1 MPDASQAARWQAY
14 QTRARMSMHLWY
26 QIITALI
33 FFWLFITFYVVW
45 WTTGLYYPA
54 IRQWHHPYF
63 LRWVLG
69 GIFTRTPLLNSYA
82 ARMKFPIARGQ
93 PWYPII
99 PLTDWLNGPQFYHA
113 PFTAWFW
120 HYGKLT
126 ILIPVM
132 LAIPI
137 IAWRRKHRRDHDHVR
152 GLRLLA
158 PHDHNR
164 QLNGGWFQ
172 MIRKGHEGIHLG
184 QSIIPAAKEC
194 EHFLITGSPGAGKS
208 TLIRHMLGQ
217 IQDRE
222 QSAVVID
229 PDCEFVQEFYD
240 EARGDV
246 VLNPLDAR
254 CPFWSPWLEFRPE
267 SFEMDAEAMAA
278 SLIRSREGTPTD
290 KFFQESA
297 RTLIESIFKRIKDR
311 DTHAFIDFLSQ
322 PRPLLHK
329 KLEGTDAYA
338 LIDPEAHDQG
348 SGIVAVAAN
357 ATKSFHH
364 LPKLSD
370 ANREW
375 SAREWATTRKGWV
388 FLSSSEDARA
398 AIQTLQGV
406 WLDTLV
412 RWLMSNEIGSNQVWI
427 MADEMPALGYQP
439 QIKMFITRG
448 RKRGLAVVMGFQNI
462 SQLRAIYGDDDA
474 ITLTSSPTTKVI
486 LRCDEEGTAEWAS
499 KMLGSREL
507 IETSM
512 TQVAGVSAM
521 REGINLQNQK
531 REERIVSPA
540 QIQLLQSLHG
550 YLCVAGQDRTTLA
563 IPERHLVKRCPAF
576 ISRATT
582 PPQDE
587 DKTPDKE
594 WSL

>member
-14 QTRARMSMHLWY
+14 QTRARMSMHLWF
-26 QIITALI
+26 QIISTAIL
-33 FFWLFITFYVVW
+33 FWLFITLYVVW

-54 IRQWHHPYF
+54 LHHQYF
-63 LRWVLG
+63 GRWVLG
-69 GIFTRTPLLNSYA
+69 GIFTRTPLLNLYA
-82 ARMKFPIARGQ
+82 PRIKFPIARGQ
-93 PWYPII
+93 PWYPLL
-99 PLTDWLNGPQFYHA
+99 PLMDWLNGPQLYHA

-120 HYGKLT
+120 HYAKLT
-126 ILIPVM
+126 ALTPLL

-137 IAWRRKHRRDHDHVR
+137 IVWRRRHGRDHDHVR

-158 PHDHNR
+158 PRNHNL
-164 QLNGGWFQ
+164 QLNGGWMARRGAHMQ
-172 MIRKGHEGIHLG
+172 GIRLG
-184 QSIIPAAKEC
+184 ESIIPAAKEC
-194 EHFLITGSPGAGKS
+194 EHFLVTGSPGAGKS
-208 TLIRHMLGQ
+208 TLIRHMLVQ
-217 IQDRE
+217 IQDRG

-254 CPFWSPWLEFRPE
+254 CPFWSPWLEFRPQ
-267 SFEMDAEAMAA
+267 SFAMDAEAMAA
-278 SLIRSREGTPTD
+278 SLIRSREGSPND

-297 RTLIESIFKRIKDR
+297 RTLIESVFKVIKDQ
-311 DTHAFIDFLSQ
+311 DTHAFMNFLSQ
-322 PRPLLHK
+322 PRPKLHK
-329 KLEGTDAYA
+329 AVEGTDAYA

-364 LPKLSD
+364 LPKLSE
-370 ANREW
+370 ANRKW

-412 RWLMSNEIGSNQVWI
+412 RWLMSNEIGSDQVWI

-499 KMLGSREL
+499 KMLGSREVM
-507 IETSM
+507 ETSM

-531 REERIVSPA
+531 HETRIVAPSE
-540 QIQLLQSLHG
+540 IQLLRSLHG
-550 YLCVAGQDRTTLA
+550 YLCVAGHDRSTLT
-563 IPERHLVKRCPAF
+563 IPERHLVKRHPAF
-576 ISRATT
+576 IPRGTT
-582 PPQDE
+582 APMQGR
-587 DKTPDKE
+587 DKTPDEE